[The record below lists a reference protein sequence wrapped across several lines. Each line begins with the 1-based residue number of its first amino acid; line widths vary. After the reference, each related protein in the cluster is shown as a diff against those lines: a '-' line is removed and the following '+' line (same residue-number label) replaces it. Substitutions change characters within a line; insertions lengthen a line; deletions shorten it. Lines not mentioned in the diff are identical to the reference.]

1 MAHFS
6 LRGSMG
12 HEFGVGLAYAYRSH
26 GIKGVVAI
34 SGQAMASGKIQR
46 ENPDQW
52 IGLREHF
59 NRKTP
64 YEK

>member
-1 MAHFS
+1 
-6 LRGSMG
+6 MG

-46 ENPDQW
+46 ENPEGQSGSMDW
-52 IGLREHF
+52 FKGKF
-59 NRKTP
+59 
-64 YEK
+64 

>member
-46 ENPDQW
+46 ENPEGQSGSMDW
-52 IGLREHF
+52 FKGKF
-59 NRKTP
+59 
-64 YEK
+64 

>member
-1 MAHFS
+1 
-6 LRGSMG
+6 MG

-52 IGLREHF
+52 IGWREHF